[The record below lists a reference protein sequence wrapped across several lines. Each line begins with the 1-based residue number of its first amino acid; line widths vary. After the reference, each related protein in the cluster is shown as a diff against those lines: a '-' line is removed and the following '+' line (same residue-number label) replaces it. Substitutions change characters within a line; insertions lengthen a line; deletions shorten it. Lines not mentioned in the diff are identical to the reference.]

1 MNTASTPNASR
12 QDVID
17 PHGPDSYLYCL
28 GTWIG
33 YTITL
38 DKYPDQVLWTRNGIR
53 GRSRVWLDITTMCV
67 YDCNGPNANKKN
79 NARIVVRH
87 GEHSDEELPP
97 IVEPLLNAEQRGWE
111 ISCNNTTI
119 KLDHGIRGRQ
129 AMLVGPDGTI
139 FFGVGPNYGM
149 VYEGVK
155 MPMNAQ
161 SVSASH
167 QVTASTNQTR
177 KPAMSLQAIS
187 AQLATANIKHI
198 VVSGY
203 GDARSIKTILTY
215 LKALDNAYNGMG
227 LLVSSVKKQQ
237 FFASKLKLVV
247 KGIKNVLPAKIGKAY
262 SANLITA
269 VCTVADKLVDV
280 YSENGWDLSGHLE
293 DEIARLKTMSD
304 DLKHQTGKTVDA
316 IKVNDTLDAMVK
328 LVRGGISVM
337 SDPDTHD
344 TLETF

>member
-1 MNTASTPNASR
+1 
-12 QDVID
+12 
-17 PHGPDSYLYCL
+17 
-28 GTWIG
+28 
-33 YTITL
+33 
-38 DKYPDQVLWTRNGIR
+38 
-53 GRSRVWLDITTMCV
+53 
-67 YDCNGPNANKKN
+67 
-79 NARIVVRH
+79 
-87 GEHSDEELPP
+87 
-97 IVEPLLNAEQRGWE
+97 
-111 ISCNNTTI
+111 
-119 KLDHGIRGRQ
+119 
-129 AMLVGPDGTI
+129 
-139 FFGVGPNYGM
+139 
-149 VYEGVK
+149 
-155 MPMNAQ
+155 
-161 SVSASH
+161 
-167 QVTASTNQTR
+167 
-177 KPAMSLQAIS
+177 MSLQAIS